1 MKILQIITRSDLGG
15 AQSVVQNLANTLAI
29 KNEVI
34 VAVGGGDGKIWQL
47 LSSDVIQEHLPFLQR
62 ELSPLKE
69 IMTIIAFRKLYRKYA
84 PDIIHLH
91 SSKVG
96 ILGRLAFPKS
106 KVVYTV
112 HGFDSIRIA
121 YRQFLPIEKLLQRRC
136 SAIVG
141 VSEYD
146 KRNLMNEGIINHV
159 ETIYNGIKKT
169 LSLGEDPFIH
179 LSHFRKKILCIA
191 RLAPPKN
198 INVFLEVAS
207 MLPDYA
213 FIWIGN
219 QQEFS
224 GRYPKNVF
232 FMGSLPNAGAYN
244 EYADLFMLPSNY
256 EGLPMT
262 VIEAMSF
269 GKPVVASNVGG
280 ISEIV
285 VNNENGFT
293 VENTP
298 QAFCEKISYILER
311 DGVYEKFSK
320 AALKCF
326 NEKLTVEHM
335 VAGYMKIYNKIV
347 DGKVEGE

>member
-1 MKILQIITRSDLGG
+1 MTILQIITRTDLGG
-15 AQSVVQNLANTLAI
+15 AQSVVINLANSFVD
-29 KNEVI
+29 NNDVI
-34 VAVGGGDGKIWQL
+34 VAAGNGDGKMWQM
-47 LSSDVIQEHLPFLQR
+47 LSPNVIKEYIPSLQR

-69 IMTIIAFRKLYRKYA
+69 LQTIKVFKELYQKYQ
-84 PDIIHLH
+84 PDVIHLH

-96 ILGRLAFPKS
+96 FLGRLAFPKS

-121 YRQFLPIEKLLQRRC
+121 YRKFLPVEKLLQRRC

-159 ETIYNGIKKT
+159 ETIYNGIKKP

-198 INVFLEVAS
+198 IDVFLEVAS

-224 GRYPKNVF
+224 GKYPKNVF

-244 EYADLFMLPSNY
+244 EYADLFMLSSNY

-262 VIEAMSF
+262 IIEAMSF

-298 QAFCEKISYILER
+298 LAFCERISYILER
-311 DGVYEKFSK
+311 DGVCEQFSK
-320 AALKCF
+320 TTLKCF
-326 NEKLTVEHM
+326 NEKLTVEYM
-335 VAGYMKIYNKIV
+335 VTGYMKIYNKLV
-347 DGKVEGE
+347 DRKME

>member
-1 MKILQIITRSDLGG
+1 MRIFQIITRSDLGG
-15 AQSVVQNLANTLAI
+15 AQSVVVSLANILSI
-29 KNEVI
+29 DNEVI
-34 VAVGGGDGKIWQL
+34 VIAGEGDGKMWSL
-47 LSSDVIQEHLPFLQR
+47 LSPIIKTEYIPSLQR
-62 ELSPLKE
+62 ELSPIKE
-69 IMTIIAFRKLYRKYA
+69 IQTIRVFRKLYRKYQ
-84 PDIIHLH
+84 PDVVHLH

-106 KVVYTV
+106 KIVYTV

-121 YRQFLPIEKLLQRRC
+121 YRKFLPIEKLLQRRC

-146 KRNLMNEGIINHV
+146 KRNLIDEGIINHV
-159 ETIYNGIKKT
+159 ETIYNGIKKP

-198 INVFLEVAS
+198 IDVFLGVAS
-207 MLPDYA
+207 MLPNYA

-262 VIEAMSF
+262 IIEAMSL

-326 NEKLTVEHM
+326 NEKLTVEQM